1 MNNGFRLKQT
11 GASEFLKHS
20 LENGKK
26 SLVKKNLFIFLGL
39 QNGIVSEDVF
49 EVLHFLSLKPVD
61 VSQSQFNQSSVC
73 HTQQQQ

>member
-26 SLVKKNLFIFLGL
+26 SLVKKTFLY
-39 QNGIVSEDVF
+39 F
-49 EVLHFLSLKPVD
+49 
-61 VSQSQFNQSSVC
+61 SVC
-73 HTQQQQ
+73 RTA